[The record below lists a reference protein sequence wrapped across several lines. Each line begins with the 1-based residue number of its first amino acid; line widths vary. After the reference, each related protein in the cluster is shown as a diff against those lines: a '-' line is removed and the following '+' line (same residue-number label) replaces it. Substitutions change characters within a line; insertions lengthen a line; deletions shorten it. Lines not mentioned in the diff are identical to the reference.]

1 MKQIDE
7 TIDAHDGWAMEQL
20 HSMLKEQQKPI
31 TIESIDR
38 LLKVQQPL
46 FNLTHI
52 LLLFCSHCR
61 RVKTAQDVANR
72 QFLPGFSSECQ
83 LEIGWPIR
91 GEMSRANPS
100 NQGEVQG
107 TLPDWPCNRLR
118 DHQAD

>member
-1 MKQIDE
+1 MNETIRIMKQIDE

-52 LLLFCSHCR
+52 LLLFCSHWLILLSFSIAIGR
-61 RVKTAQDVANR
+61 TARVKR
-72 QFLPGFSSECQ
+72 
-83 LEIGWPIR
+83 
-91 GEMSRANPS
+91 
-100 NQGEVQG
+100 
-107 TLPDWPCNRLR
+107 
-118 DHQAD
+118 